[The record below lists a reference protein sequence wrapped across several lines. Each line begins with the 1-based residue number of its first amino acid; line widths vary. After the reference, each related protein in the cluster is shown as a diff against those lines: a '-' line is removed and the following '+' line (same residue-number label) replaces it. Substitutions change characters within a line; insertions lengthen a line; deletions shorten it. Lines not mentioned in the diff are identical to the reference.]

1 MNWEELEEI
10 LIRADLSPSMASNI
24 VDSLKKRSSPPSSE
38 EIMSCTHE
46 HIVQLFPPQAPEW
59 PPPLEGPYVVLL
71 VGVNGTGKTT
81 SAAKLA
87 FFLKKK
93 GYSVLLVAADT
104 FRAAAI
110 EQLKTWGD
118 RLGIEVMCSQYGGDA
133 ASLCYDAYNSAK
145 RRGVQ
150 FMICDT
156 AGRLHT
162 KSNLM
167 QELSKVSRLLSKQD
181 SEAPHQKL
189 LVVDATTGVNG
200 LVQAKEFHQILGLTG
215 TVLTKL
221 DGSGKGGIAVAIS
234 QQLGIT
240 PQFLGTGEKTTD
252 FEPFDRE
259 RFVTQII

>member
-1 MNWEELEEI
+1 M
-10 LIRADLSPSMASNI
+10 LIQADLGPTMALDI
-24 VDSLKKRSSPPSSE
+24 VKSLKKRSSPPSSE
-38 EIMSCTHE
+38 DIMPVTRDHLA
-46 HIVQLFPPQAPEW
+46 HLFPPIAPEW
-59 PPPLEGPYVVLL
+59 KPPIGRPYVALL

-87 FFLKKK
+87 YFLKQK

-110 EQLKTWGD
+110 EQLQTWGT
-118 RLGIEVMCSQYGGDA
+118 RLGIEVIHSQYGSDA

-145 RRGVQ
+145 GRGIQ
-150 FMICDT
+150 FLICDT

-162 KSNLM
+162 KANLM
-167 QELSKVSRLLSKQD
+167 QELSKVSRLLGKQD
-181 SEAPHQKL
+181 PEAPHQKL

-200 LVQAKEFHQILGLTG
+200 LVQAKEFHQLVGLTG
-215 TVLTKL
+215 IILTKL

-240 PQFLGTGEKTTD
+240 PQFLGTGEKPTD
-252 FEPFDRE
+252 FEGFNRE
-259 RFVTQII
+259 RFVAEMI